1 MHTKNHHPKPAVQ
14 KRPSYAT
21 AHTKQGLPSGKRER
35 TQYPEAQASQ
45 SPNPPNFRTREVY
58 KMDKKYGISILKN
71 GLTSET
77 FNNNN
82 CSAILRCKVK
92 FDTKQEGLRTLFK
105 PYQVLL
111 LEHLWDLNGQSRV
124 GLTSGQAHK
133 YLMDKPESKSRAS
146 VIFFMNDMVDDG
158 ILDYEEKTGKGGY
171 HRVYY
176 PKMDRVEFAEHA
188 SNLINE
194 KLKTIFKI

>member
-1 MHTKNHHPKPAVQ
+1 M
-14 KRPSYAT
+14 
-21 AHTKQGLPSGKRER
+21 
-35 TQYPEAQASQ
+35 
-45 SPNPPNFRTREVY
+45 
-58 KMDKKYGISILKN
+58 
-71 GLTSET
+71 
-77 FNNNN
+77 
-82 CSAILRCKVK
+82 K

-111 LEHLWDLNGQSRV
+111 LEHLWDLNDHSRV
-124 GLTSGQAHK
+124 GLNSGQAHK
-133 YLMDKPESKSRAS
+133 YLMDKPEKKSRAS

-176 PKMDRVEFAEHA
+176 PKMNRAEFAEHV

-194 KLKTIFKI
+194 KLKTIFKK